1 MKLEPYWLFF
11 SYKVNIGKTV
21 KNFKKIPNL
30 PTLCKLGIN
39 RKNKFLKK

>member
-11 SYKVNIGKTV
+11 SYKANIGKPA

-39 RKNKFLKK
+39 